1 MKVQQDSHYS
11 KNDEWVK
18 IDGETAIIGISDYA
32 QDQLSDI
39 VYLEVNVKAGES
51 KNVGDLF
58 GTVESVKAAADL
70 YLPLSGE
77 IIEIN
82 ESLADAPETINAD
95 PYEAGWILKIK
106 ISSAEEIDGLMDA
119 KAYQGYIDERE
130 A

>member
-82 ESLADAPETINAD
+82 ESLADEPETINAD
-95 PYEAGWILKIK
+95 PYEAGWMLKIK
-106 ISSAEEIDGLMDA
+106 FSSAEEIDGLMDA

>member
-1 MKVQQDSHYS
+1 MKVQEDLHYS

-18 IDGETAIIGISDYA
+18 IDGETATIGISDYA

-39 VYLEVNVKAGES
+39 VYLEINVKVGES
-51 KNVGDLF
+51 KASGDLF

-77 IIEIN
+77 VIETN
-82 ESLADAPETINAD
+82 DSLGDDPETINAD

-106 ISSAEEIDGLMDA
+106 TGSAEEIDGLMDA
-119 KAYQGYIDERE
+119 KAYQSYINERE